1 MAGVCRRCAAA
12 RRDCWRVYRRER
24 RVVGLVKPVDD
35 KKRSLFCQFEGSAP
49 LSFLEQGRIAEDR
62 TELFRPFIAGNLA
75 GQRLEASAISASQDD
90 SPFMFE
96 LPGFAGN
103 FVGARSLNH
112 GYLV

>member
-1 MAGVCRRCAAA
+1 M
-12 RRDCWRVYRRER
+12 
-24 RVVGLVKPVDD
+24 KPVDD
-35 KKRSLFCQFEGSAP
+35 KKRSLFCQFESSAP